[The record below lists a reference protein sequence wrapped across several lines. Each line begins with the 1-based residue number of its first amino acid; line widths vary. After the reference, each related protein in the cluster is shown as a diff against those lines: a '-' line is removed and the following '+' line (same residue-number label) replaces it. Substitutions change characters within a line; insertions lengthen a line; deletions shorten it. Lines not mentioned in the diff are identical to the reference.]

1 MTLTLAFIPAVI
13 AVLCAL
19 YNLVRRSW
27 LTNLISLTI
36 QFVAMF
42 IVILSVWVLSVAI
55 IKLIV
60 GLVSVGI
67 IAYSL
72 SSLDMLKAAERFV
85 PLREGELFRAF
96 TGLCLILFILIFQ
109 AQVQASIFPR
119 SPQAL
124 LFCALSIM
132 SISLLQLGL
141 KSEPFSVLIGL
152 LGFLTGFELLYA
164 SLEYSALLEGF
175 LTVIKL
181 GLALV
186 APYIFSAEK
195 SSL

>member
-27 LTNLISLTI
+27 LTNLISLAI

-42 IVILSVWVLSVAI
+42 VVILSVWVFSVAI

-72 SSLDMLKAAERFV
+72 SSLDMLKTAERFV
-85 PLREGELFRAF
+85 PLRAGEFFRAF
-96 TGLCLILFILIFQ
+96 IGLCLILFILIFQ
-109 AQVQASIFPR
+109 PQVQAIIFPR

-132 SISLLQLGL
+132 SISLLQLSL
-141 KSEPFSVLIGL
+141 KSEPFYVLIGL

-186 APYIFSAEK
+186 APYLFSAEK

>member
-19 YNLVRRSW
+19 FNLVRRRW
-27 LTNLISLTI
+27 LTNLISLAI

-42 IVILSVWVLSVAI
+42 IVVLNVWVFSVAI

-60 GLVSVGI
+60 GLVTVGI

-72 SSLDMLKAAERFV
+72 SSLDMLKAAVRFA
-85 PLREGELFRAF
+85 PFREGELFRAF
-96 TGLCLILFILIFQ
+96 TGICLILFILIFQ
-109 AQVQASIFPR
+109 PQAQATMFPR

-124 LFCALSIM
+124 LFCALSVM
-132 SISLLQLGL
+132 GISLLQLGL
-141 KSEPFSVLIGL
+141 KAEPFYILIGL

-164 SLEYSALLEGF
+164 SLEYSALLEGLF
-175 LTVIKL
+175 TVIKL
-181 GLALV
+181 GLALA
-186 APYIFSAEK
+186 APYIFSVEK
-195 SSL
+195 GAL

>member
-1 MTLTLAFIPAVI
+1 MTLTLSFIPAVI
-13 AVLCAL
+13 AIFCGL
-19 YNLVRRSW
+19 YNLVRRKW
-27 LTNLISLTI
+27 LTNLISLAI
-36 QFVAMF
+36 QLVAMF
-42 IVILSVWVLSVAI
+42 LLLLNVWVFSVAI

-72 SSLDMLKAAERFV
+72 YSLDLLQAALPFA
-85 PLREGELFRAF
+85 PIREGELFRAF
-96 TGLCLILFILIFQ
+96 TGICVILFILIFLPQ
-109 AQVQASIFPR
+109 AQASMFPR
-119 SPQAL
+119 SPKAL

-132 SISLLQLGL
+132 AISLLQLGL
-141 KSEPFSVLIGL
+141 KAEPFYILIGL

-175 LTVIKL
+175 FTVIKL
-181 GLALV
+181 GLALA

-195 SSL
+195 GSL

>member
-1 MTLTLAFIPAVI
+1 MKLTLAFIPAVI

-19 YNLVRRSW
+19 FNLVRRKW
-27 LTNLISLTI
+27 LANLISLAI

-42 IVILSVWVLSVAI
+42 LVLLNVWVLTVAI

-60 GLVSVGI
+60 GLVSLGI

-72 SSLDMLKAAERFV
+72 SSLDMLQVTLSITPF
-85 PLREGELFRAF
+85 REGELFRAF
-96 TGLCLILFILIFQ
+96 TGFSVILFILIFQ
-109 AQVQASIFPR
+109 PQAQTTLFPR

-132 SISLLQLGL
+132 GLSLLQLGL
-141 KSEPFSVLIGL
+141 KAEPFYILIGL
-152 LGFLTGFELLYA
+152 LGFLAGFELLYA
-164 SLEYSALLEGF
+164 SLEYSALLEGLF
-175 LTVIKL
+175 TVIKL
-181 GLALV
+181 GLALA

-195 SSL
+195 GTL

>member
-1 MTLTLAFIPAVI
+1 MTLTLAFIPAII

-19 YNLVRRSW
+19 YNLVRRNW

-36 QFVAMF
+36 QFIAMF
-42 IVILSVWVLSVAI
+42 LVVLNVWIFSVAI

-60 GLVSVGI
+60 GLVSVSI

-72 SSLDMLKAAERFV
+72 HSLDMLQAAV
-85 PLREGELFRAF
+85 PFAAFREGELFRTF
-96 TGLCLILFILIFQ
+96 TGLCIILFILIFQ
-109 AQVQASIFPR
+109 PQAQASMFPR

-132 SISLLQLGL
+132 AISLLQLGL
-141 KSEPFSVLIGL
+141 KSEPFYVLIGL
-152 LGFLTGFELLYA
+152 LGFLAGFELLYA

-181 GLALV
+181 GLALA
-186 APYIFSAEK
+186 APYIFSVEK
-195 SSL
+195 GTL

>member
-1 MTLTLAFIPAVI
+1 MTLTLAFIPAII

-19 YNLVRRSW
+19 YNLVRRRW

-36 QFVAMF
+36 QLIAMF
-42 IVILSVWVLSVAI
+42 LVLLNVWVFTVAI

-60 GLVSVGI
+60 GLVAVGI

-72 SSLDMLKAAERFV
+72 HNLDMLQAVEPFAPF
-85 PLREGELFRAF
+85 REGELFRAF
-96 TGLCLILFILIFQ
+96 TGLCIVLFILIFQ
-109 AQVQASIFPR
+109 PQAQAMMFPR

-124 LFCALSIM
+124 LFCSLSIM
-132 SISLLQLGL
+132 AISLLQLGL
-141 KSEPFSVLIGL
+141 KSEPFYVLIGL

-181 GLALV
+181 GLALA
-186 APYIFSAEK
+186 APYIFSVEK
-195 SSL
+195 GSP

>member
-1 MTLTLAFIPAVI
+1 MTLTLSFIPAII

-19 YNLVRRSW
+19 YNLVRRKW
-27 LTNLISLTI
+27 LNNLIGLSVQLI
-36 QFVAMF
+36 AMF
-42 IVILSVWVLSVAI
+42 IVLLNVWIVSVAV

-72 SSLDMLKAAERFV
+72 HSLDLLQGVEPFS
-85 PLREGELFRAF
+85 PFREGEFFRAF
-96 TGLCLILFILIFQ
+96 TGICVILFILIFLPQ
-109 AQVQASIFPR
+109 AQASMFPR

-124 LFCALSIM
+124 LFCSLSIM
-132 SISLLQLGL
+132 AISLLQLGL
-141 KSEPFSVLIGL
+141 KAEPFYVMIGL
-152 LGFLTGFELLYA
+152 LGFLAGFELLYA

-181 GLALV
+181 GLALA

-195 SSL
+195 GSL